1 MPMRPLKPCGRQ
13 PCRNLVRKGNC
24 ADHGGEHATRKA
36 YESGRP
42 SAAARGYNTPE
53 WQALRKQVLEEEPLC
68 MCEVHLGALDA
79 PASTDVDHIKPHN
92 GPEDPL
98 FWDRRN
104 LQGRAHACHSR
115 KTASRDG
122 GFGNPVRR

>member
-1 MPMRPLKPCGRQ
+1 MPMRPLRPCAQ
-13 PCRNLVRKGNC
+13 PGCRELVRKGKC
-24 ADHGGEHATRKA
+24 DKHGGENASRDA

-42 SAAARGYNTPE
+42 SARARGYNTPE
-53 WQALRKQVLEEEPLC
+53 WQALRRQVLDEEPLC
-68 MCEVHLGALDA
+68 MCEKHQGRLDG
-79 PASTDVDHIKPHN
+79 PASTDVDHLIPHR

-98 FWDRRN
+98 FWKRTN
-104 LQGRAHACHSR
+104 LRGVAHGCHSR